1 MKIRHLPLVLA
12 ALVPTLAG
20 AATLEVRIDGLRAAK
35 GHVLVALADSADAW
49 DGKAQP
55 RARMRHPVAGTSE
68 TIRFDDLPPGSY
80 AISLFHDEN
89 DNGQMDKNIVGMPT
103 EGYGFSQN
111 PRVMRKAT
119 FEEARFE
126 IAPDGADIVVEL
138 R

>member
-1 MKIRHLPLVLA
+1 MNIRHLPLALA
-12 ALVPTLAG
+12 LLPALSHG
-20 AATLEVRIDGLRAAK
+20 ATLEVRIDGLRETK

-49 DGKAQP
+49 DGKVEA

-68 TIRFDDLPPGSY
+68 TIRFDDLPPGHY

-89 DNGQMDKNIVGMPT
+89 DNGRMDKNIVGMPT

-126 IAPDGADIVVEL
+126 VAADGADIVVEL

>member
-1 MKIRHLPLVLA
+1 MKMRHALHALFLLPALA
-12 ALVPTLAG
+12 HG
-20 AATLEVRIDGLRAAK
+20 ANLEVRIDGLREAR
-35 GHVLVALADSADAW
+35 GHVLVALADSAAAW
-49 DGKAQP
+49 DGQAP
-55 RARMRHPVAGTSE
+55 ARARLRHAVASSSE
-68 TIRFDDLPPGSY
+68 MIRFEDLPPGSY

-89 DNGQMDKNIVGMPT
+89 DNGEMDKNIVGMPT

-126 IAPDGADIVVEL
+126 LAADGGTIVVEL